1 MTKSEWRIR
10 QWTVDSCRA
19 GSEKQLTTHAA
30 MERAWRLLVRGGGPG
45 DFTGR
50 PGHPIHSA
58 LFHPFPPA
66 GNFGAAAPPDIH
78 ALRRYNLL
86 P

>member
-1 MTKSEWRIR
+1 MQ
-10 QWTVDSCRA
+10 QWNAHGGFSSAAACPVNLRGDRA
-19 GSEKQLTTHAA
+19 TRSN
-30 MERAWRLLVRGGGPG
+30 
-45 DFTGR
+45 
-50 PGHPIHSA
+50 SA